1 MIDKVYCLKS
11 TFRPACKNRN
21 VRDELLMEFRKP
33 VVRLKLTDDGK
44 LRVNDDIDNHIQ
56 F

>member
-11 TFRPACKNRN
+11 TFRPAGKNRN
-21 VRDELLMEFRKP
+21 VKDELLMEFRKQ
-33 VVRLKLTDDGK
+33 VVRLNDDGK